1 MQVGKPQLINKIK
14 SDIADNS
21 TGQISPRDV
30 RTNLIDIIDS
40 VHLFTGDKDL
50 NALNFATPDT
60 RTTKAGSKTL
70 SKLHLQNYQSVDNS
84 AFGYSALS
92 ENYNGERNTAIG
104 SHALSCNLYGSGN
117 TAVGFNSIAGNI
129 FGSGNVG
136 VGNFALQT
144 NKHGS
149 FNIAIGHGA
158 GYYVG
163 NNSSYQFY
171 LGSHDIAGNPAC
183 DNPEGSGLTPLLRGD
198 LKNLRLGV
206 GTNELHSHGSLQV
219 AGNVTPS
226 GDCTSDLGHSSYRWN
241 NLYLCDSINDIAS
254 FSGGHVSIGS
264 HMVPKITD
272 TYDLGRQDRK
282 WNTGYFQNIRVSG
295 TADINN
301 YTYKEIESCLYECRT
316 LYLATSGNVCDSGS
330 GPCGFLNDE
339 QIEYGGMVL
348 QSSGADYRR
357 DYEFTYKAPDSTLKC
372 LESDSPYSRSSWNS
386 NISLHLAEGNHLLTD
401 RLLGRDNLSMLSQN
415 CCYGLFIQKDTEGIR
430 QGKSGVDEKQLV
442 SVDATGG
449 TFTLTF
455 LGQTTSAISYNAYPE
470 TIEAQL
476 QALSTIGAGNVRV
489 FGGYANANGIRYW
502 EIRFTGDLKEK
513 PLAQITSNCSGLTKT
528 TASRT
533 ITRVVTPGQNHKIKI
548 ITNCDGG
555 SWYIH
560 DEILYAPQVLPPGG
574 EPPAAGGRSLD
585 INCGASNL
593 DIKDAIVGGFNGRYG
608 TDDIEVTTPSDA
620 FSLPD
625 GQYHYL
631 VEFKNNA
638 GNQDQ
643 GNLVLSDN
651 LLTGS
656 DICYVPAQY
665 NEIQD
670 IKAAA
675 TGGTFVI
682 KSVWRE
688 RAAVWG
694 TSLCGNDKGSLATGG
709 ILSTLPNT
717 GESPN
722 KYTVVST
729 TGDISIDAT
738 AADVKNAIINGTSVV
753 TGTGDIASISTSR
766 FYFTREW
773 CSGATR
779 SLKLYEAKSNNFTV
793 SKLGDQG
800 WRIEFTGVDG
810 DSDNDM
816 RGVDLNLLFVDGEKL
831 TAGGQA
837 TRNPAYYMVRNHRAL
852 RGYSHIDIGGFYSF
866 TRNLDGE
873 PMWPTQY
880 EDLGFSIVFNIRDT
894 YDQKDIRI
902 QTDQVSLSSTYGE
915 IIEALNDAIKRTLGD
930 NKCFFFPY
938 KGIGVLRRDFLF
950 GENTGIADR
959 HQWGGH
965 EWGTNYLRHE
975 IGVTDKELNYQYPIN
990 CYNSGYDINTK
1001 FFESPWYRTTLD
1013 TRTSSK
1019 RYGIRLTGDINLSG
1033 YDDTIVRERMRLY
1046 LSSGWSWNCDSDVG
1060 NFPDMYGSSAPN
1072 EEYDHEMW
1080 EPRYQIRS
1088 NNMNVIPAPGM
1099 YRTHKEFLYQTTDLK
1114 RGSTAGF
1121 AENEVQPRLSM
1132 WTLGLRKDSYQDQDK
1147 SLWMV
1152 TALDGDVGGLGGQLP
1167 VVGHMRHVN
1176 HGEREAETMWVGNFL
1191 HGSSKYINKGD
1202 HQNAEASSCGPWD
1215 YIPTET
1221 APGEFSKHD
1230 FGLSPNGYNYDVKPR
1245 HGKTWNLALDAYAE
1259 LRPWNTW
1266 NWSYAFEAPHRDE
1279 DVALDY
1285 DDSLHTDEDYPNVAH
1300 QRACGIDDKFL
1311 LCIGK
1316 PLPDSSPE
1324 EYFSLH
1330 KLWKKTQPFINARCD
1345 LSDYPVYG
1353 RVGQLEDYG
1362 GTDVSYDKSRLIV
1375 DLDYTPIVI
1384 DQLWTVSEVQDKI
1397 DEIWG
1402 SGKIKVH
1409 RATSCPTERDL
1420 GLTTSEQELRLV
1432 PGDTVNPSERAAL
1445 TNGHLNV
1452 YKAFD
1457 QHVFTVD
1464 KDGNRFDSS
1473 ILYGG
1478 MIFEITDATWHD
1490 KIITSA
1496 SLSTY
1501 DQAAYGTGS
1510 PGSYAQR
1517 TPGAGDQMWAEEA
1530 GLHTTLDWPI
1540 AKRSHSDEGIIPMSM
1555 DWCRREDATKVMT
1568 PSTLRDSDVQ
1578 SAFGDGIFYKYN
1590 HLKSWPQANFAS
1602 VATGLGTNYH
1612 YIATNWCHSW
1622 SWTHSSN
1629 GQHNIVRDEHA
1640 YGGDVGFGHTLTT
1653 QIWTKKAD
1661 SEHTTPASV
1670 VVEVVQEGQGKNAED
1685 VTVCDNGEVQLV
1697 QRGKNEV
1704 TETRIIPGVT
1714 GTPACSVSTIE
1725 NGASNLVE
1733 AGCANV
1739 LYFTEESNIQPNPL
1753 TEDGKLTNITD
1764 VNFIASS
1771 GDSNYAVTYAG
1782 LESNMTVG
1790 HHLVSQTARSPK
1802 EETNG
1807 QENIVGFH
1815 VDYKDE
1821 NRRQDRN
1828 EQEKDRMYISAYDD
1842 TIVSRGALTL
1852 MRNPSKGFVG
1862 INDITAQAEA
1872 ILPETIFN
1880 IQSTGNAIARVASL
1894 DPEYKASVQIFN
1906 SSNSPNDGFEIE
1918 YSQSTSRVD
1927 MSIFSNT
1934 SKKTVISIDKTN
1946 GNVGL
1951 HTVTPEDALTIG
1963 LNNSRATLGITEQE
1977 NNPSTTTDVGKVFVK
1992 AKSLNTQSQS
2002 LYFMDDEGNVF
2013 DLIFN
2018 AEEDK
2023 RLVYTDTNCNTY
2035 AGDTPDSRSDI
2046 LPEQQHNTALG
2057 CKALY
2062 DITTGDYNTGAGSH
2076 AGQNITT
2083 GSHNIAV
2090 GYNAGAA
2097 LITGSNNIF
2106 VGEAFTTS
2114 TKTDLTNSILIGN
2127 GNLGGSPAI
2136 DSYTFLLGDTN
2147 DNAILRG
2154 TLGPN
2159 LGDRHLYLNK
2169 GTPLS
2174 IESSDKLDSLTFK
2187 QGQGGGQDTHIIKH
2201 DNTGNTYPAGEL
2213 SFRFQGDGNSNELFT
2228 LSHKSAPY
2236 DNCEGWKT
2244 NADRDKP
2251 FAELRGDLFL
2261 SGGVHF
2267 CDGSQMASSS
2277 GIVYVGGVGISS
2289 SLNTST
2295 GKTELNLDINSLTA
2309 SSSVSSLNSYVAI
2322 STNGTVEKTNID
2334 TIGTLIDAGRPRIMD
2349 CDSGAGQ
2356 NHVFTNT
2363 STIDSTTCGA
2373 TFVGYRSGD
2382 KAANCDY
2389 TNFIGYEAG
2398 SHESSTPANAVSS
2411 SAYSVFIGERAGWQ
2425 VNSADHSVFIGHRS
2439 GYNADNSRLSVFI
2452 GDSAGKDS
2460 HSARSVG
2467 IGDNALEGVTGSENI
2482 EITAGTGGSNR
2493 IIGNGV
2499 TVSNKLA
2506 IGTCIAGD
2514 MSAKKVSI
2522 GNASLTPDAV
2532 LEVKA
2537 NATADTRLQ
2546 EWKDE
2551 TGKVV
2556 AYLTRSGD
2564 LFIDGSVSSF

>member
-226 GDCTSDLGHSSYRWN
+226 GDCTSDLGHPSYRWN

-272 TYDLGRQDRK
+272 TYDLGSQDRK

-386 NISLHLAEGNHLLTD
+386 NISLHLAEGSHLLTD

-470 TIEAQL
+470 TIEAKL

-548 ITNCDGG
+548 VTNCDGG
-555 SWYIH
+555 SWYIY
-560 DEILYAPQVLPPGG
+560 DEIVYVPFSSTN
-574 EPPAAGGRSLD
+574 AAGRSLD

-593 DIKDAIVGGFNGRYG
+593 DVKDAIVGGFNGRYG

-643 GNLVLSDN
+643 GNFVLSDN

-688 RAAVWG
+688 R
-694 TSLCGNDKGSLATGG
+694 SDSCGNDKGSLATGG
-709 ILSTLPNT
+709 ILSNLPNT

-738 AADVKNAIINGTSVV
+738 AADVKNAIINGT
-753 TGTGDIASISTSR
+753 TGSWGQNNK

-773 CSGATR
+773 CSGTTR
-779 SLKLYEAKSNNFTV
+779 SLKLYEAKSDNFTV

-852 RGYSHIDIGGFYSF
+852 RGYSYMDIGGFYNF
-866 TRNLDGE
+866 TRNLDGD
-873 PMWPTQY
+873 PMWLSRH
-880 EDLGFSIVFNIRDT
+880 ENLGFSIVFYIKDT
-894 YDQKDIRI
+894 YKQEDIRI
-902 QTDQVSLSSTYGE
+902 QTDQLSLSSTYGD
-915 IIEALNDAIKRTLGD
+915 IIEALNDAIKRKLGD

-938 KGIGVLRRDFLF
+938 RGIGVLNKDFLF

-959 HQWGGH
+959 HQWATSDRTGH
-965 EWGTNYLRHE
+965 NYYETHE
-975 IGVTDKELNYQYPIN
+975 ELNYQYPIN
-990 CYNSGYDINTK
+990 CYNSGYNIDTK
-1001 FFESPWYRTTLD
+1001 FFEAAWYRTSLTL
-1013 TRTSSK
+1013 RNPEW
-1019 RYGIRLTGDINLSG
+1019 GAFLTGDINLSG
-1033 YDDTIVRERMRLY
+1033 FDDTIVRERMRLY
-1046 LSSGWSWNCDSDVG
+1046 LSSGWSWNCDSDIG

-1072 EEYDHEMW
+1072 EKYDHEMW
-1080 EPRYQIRS
+1080 EPRYQVPTQHTKQAYI
-1088 NNMNVIPAPGM
+1088 IPAPGM
-1099 YRTHKEFLYQTTDLK
+1099 GRSDSDFLHQTTNVK
-1114 RGSTAGF
+1114 RGTSGVVG

-1132 WTLGLRKDSYQDQDK
+1132 WTLGGGSEVQKANQTQAQSN
-1147 SLWMV
+1147 WMV

-1167 VVGHMRHVN
+1167 VIGFMRHKE
-1176 HGEREAETMWVGNFL
+1176 HPIPQDRASWPPSMWVGNFL
-1191 HGSSKYINKGD
+1191 HGSSKYLNKGD
-1202 HQNAEASSCGPWD
+1202 HQNAEASSCAPWD
-1215 YIPTET
+1215 HIPTET
-1221 APGEFSKHD
+1221 PPGEFSKHIASV
-1230 FGLSPNGYNYDVKPR
+1230 GENYKVKPR
-1245 HGKTWNLALDAYAE
+1245 HGKTWYTALDAYAE

-1266 NWSYAFEAPHRDE
+1266 NWSYAFSAPTSDE
-1279 DVALDY
+1279 DVVLEY
-1285 DDSLHTDEDYPNVAH
+1285 DDSGSSSYPNVQH
-1300 QRACGIDDKFL
+1300 QRAGGIDDKFL

-1316 PLPDSSPE
+1316 PLPDYSPYEYRSSR
-1324 EYFSLH
+1324 
-1330 KLWKKTQPFINARCD
+1330 KRWKKTQPFRNADCVVSNRA
-1345 LSDYPVYG
+1345 VYG
-1353 RVGQLEDYG
+1353 KAGQLEDYG
-1362 GTDVSYDKSRLIV
+1362 GLDASYDKSRLIV

-1432 PGDTVNPSERAAL
+1432 PGDTVNPSERERL
-1445 TNGHLNV
+1445 RYGNLKV

-1457 QHVFTVD
+1457 QYVFTVD

-1501 DQAAYGTGS
+1501 DQAAWGTGT

-1517 TPGAGDQMWAEEA
+1517 DSYGNQMWAEEA
-1530 GLHTTLDWPI
+1530 GFTTNLDWPI
-1540 AKRSHSDEGIIPMSM
+1540 AKNRHSDEGVIPMSM
-1555 DWCRREDATKVMT
+1555 DWCRREDTERVVWGEE
-1568 PSTLRDSDVQ
+1568 SNVLSV
-1578 SAFGDGIFYKYN
+1578 FGADNMVWRN
-1590 HLKSWPQANFAS
+1590 HISSWAQVYGVNLEEYYES
-1602 VATGLGTNYH
+1602 K
-1612 YIATNWCHSW
+1612 IAVRWCHSW
-1622 SWTHSSN
+1622 SW
-1629 GQHNIVRDEHA
+1629 EHVHGRSA
-1640 YGGDVGFGHTLTT
+1640 DNTWPEQRYGYGHDVGFGHTFTT
-1653 QIWTKKAD
+1653 PIWTKKED
-1661 SEHTTPASV
+1661 SEHTTPASIS
-1670 VVEVVQEGQGKNAED
+1670 VEVVQEGQGKNAED
-1685 VTVCDNGEVQLV
+1685 ITVCDNGEVQLV

-1771 GDSNYAVTYAG
+1771 GDSNYTVTYAG

-1821 NRRQDRN
+1821 NRRQDSN

-1906 SSNSPNDGFEIE
+1906 SSNSPDDGFEIE

-1927 MSIFSNT
+1927 MSVFSDT
-1934 SKKTVISIDKTN
+1934 SKRTVISIDKVN

-1977 NNPSTTTDVGKVFVK
+1977 NDPSTTTDVGKVFVK

-2136 DSYTFLLGDTN
+2136 DSYTFMLGDTH

-2187 QGQGGGQDTHIIKH
+2187 QGQGNGQDTYIIKH

-2213 SFRFQGDGNSNELFT
+2213 SFRFQGDGNANELFT

-2236 DNCEGWKT
+2236 DSCAGWKP

-2261 SGGVHF
+2261 SGGIHF

-2277 GIVYVGGVGISS
+2277 GIVYVGGIGISS

-2373 TFVGYRSGD
+2373 TFMGYRSGD
-2382 KAANCDY
+2382 NAANCDY

-2398 SHESSTPANAVSS
+2398 SHESSIPANAVSS